1 MLRNKYVILVFFGLA
16 FIIIGTYREYFFI
29 LINNIM
35 TVKYYGRVN
44 RMPAP
49 DSLRFLENLDY
60 ATLYYSK
67 YPLTVL
73 SFLVFYGL
81 SYWCLKSLRI
91 DKNLLKW
98 LTYSYLLLLLLSTV
112 SMLWGYFIKVR
123 LQDDEYTF
131 SRWLMGIAQSP
142 LVVLF
147 LLAASKLLEKKKE
160 V

>member
-1 MLRNKYVILVFFGLA
+1 MLKNKYLIFIFFGLA
-16 FIIIGTYREYFFI
+16 FVIIGVWREFFFI
-29 LINNIM
+29 MINNFM
-35 TVKYYGRVN
+35 TIKYYGQ
-44 RMPAP
+44 PSKIPIP
-49 DSLRFLENLDY
+49 DYMMFINNLDY
-60 ATLYYSK
+60 TTLYYSK

-73 SFLVFYGL
+73 SFLIFYGL
-81 SYWCLKSLRI
+81 SYWCLKSLTK

-112 SMLWGYFIKVR
+112 SMLWAYFVKVR

-147 LLAASKLLEKKKE
+147 LLAASKLLEKKNE